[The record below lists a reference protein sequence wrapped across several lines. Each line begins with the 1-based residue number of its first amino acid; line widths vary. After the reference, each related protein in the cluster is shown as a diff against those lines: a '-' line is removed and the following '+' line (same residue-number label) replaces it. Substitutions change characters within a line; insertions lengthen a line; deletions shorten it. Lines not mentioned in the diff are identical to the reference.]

1 MSHHLAASPYIA
13 PVVGWCDKALVQ
25 PYCTPLDTWLKN
37 SLRRTAVMRLHPG
50 IDEGA
55 PGSLQVIGRLLLSAA
70 KAVEALHTAPGGP
83 ILHGDLSSKQF
94 LLDKNLQLR
103 LTDFGN
109 SSAFFLHYIM

>member
-55 PGSLQVIGRLLLSAA
+55 PGSLQVLGRLLLSAA

-83 ILHGDLSSKQF
+83 ILHGDLRGIDDRDTPISS
-94 LLDKNLQLR
+94 
-103 LTDFGN
+103 
-109 SSAFFLHYIM
+109 SSVQTVWNAL